1 MINNETEYWNF
12 MREYAANLL
21 GNETEDTA
29 ETEESIKDYYRRGND
44 IFQNEIDGNETLQEA
59 IEYAGS
65 LESFAEDMWQEYH
78 RELA

>member
-12 MREYAANLL
+12 MRLYVANLL
-21 GNETEDTA
+21 GSETEDTA
-29 ETEESIKDYYRRGND
+29 ESEESIKDYYRRGND
-44 IFQNEIDGNETLQEA
+44 TFQNEIDENEALQGA